1 MLLASHCCSQVNS
14 STGLQSDMSEDPK
27 FYNLEEV
34 DALALKVLPKAV
46 HDYFAAGADT
56 ETTVR
61 DNRQAFQRLRLV
73 PRVMVNVANI
83 DLTYELLGRKLSMP
97 VLVAPMSAM
106 LMAHKEGEPATAR
119 AAVKAN
125 TSMIVS
131 TMATTSLED
140 VAKASKGSPLLIFQL
155 YVQRDRDFTASLIR
169 KAERSGY
176 GAIMV
181 TVDSP
186 RVGNREADER
196 NKYRIREDLAYQNL
210 KDLSLRVQPHD
221 KISAAGTVNIFNSN
235 MDDTLTWDFVTW
247 VKTVTKIPLFVK
259 GVLSPRDARSAVDAG
274 VDGIVLSNHGG
285 RQLDHSPAPLDM
297 VASVRRAIGTRV
309 PLLMDGGIRRGT
321 DVLKALALGA
331 DAVLLGRPVMFGLAL
346 DGQKGVERILEL
358 LKRELELAMVLAGCS
373 SLQDISKDLVME
385 YPASML

>member
-1 MLLASHCCSQVNS
+1 MADN
-14 STGLQSDMSEDPK
+14 PK

-34 DALALKVLPKAV
+34 EDLARKVLPKAV
-46 HDYFAAGADT
+46 HDYFATGADT
-56 ETTVR
+56 NTTLH
-61 DNRQAFQRLRLV
+61 DNRQAYQRLRIV
-73 PRVMVNVANI
+73 PRVMVNVSNI

-97 VLVAPMSAM
+97 VVVAPMSAM

-119 AAVKAN
+119 AAVAAN
-125 TSMIVS
+125 TCMIVS
-131 TMATTSLED
+131 TMATTSLEG
-140 VAKASKGSPLLIFQL
+140 VAAASQGSPLVIFQL

-169 KAERSGY
+169 RAEKAGY

-196 NKYRIREDLAYQNL
+196 NKYGIRDDLAYENL
-210 KDLSLRVQPHD
+210 RELAPRVQPHD
-221 KISAAGTVNIFNSN
+221 RISAAGTVNIFNTN
-235 MDDTLTWDFVTW
+235 MDDTLTWDFVQW
-247 VKTVTKIPLFVK
+247 VRTVTKMPVFVK
-259 GVLSPRDARSAVDAG
+259 GVLSPKDARSAVDAG
-274 VDGIVLSNHGG
+274 VDGLVLSNHGG

-297 VASVRRAIGTRV
+297 IASVRRAIGYRV

-346 DGQKGVERILEL
+346 DGQKGVERVLEL
-358 LKRELELAMVLAGCS
+358 LRRELELAMVLAGCS
-373 SLQDISKDLVME
+373 SLSDISKDLLMQ

>member
-1 MLLASHCCSQVNS
+1 MAEES
-14 STGLQSDMSEDPK
+14 PK

-34 DALALKVLPKAV
+34 DALALKVLPKSA

-56 ETTVR
+56 ETSLR

-73 PRVMVNVANI
+73 PRVMVNVSNI
-83 DLTYELLGRKLSMP
+83 DLTYELIGRKLSMP

-119 AAVKAN
+119 AAAKAN

-140 VAKASKGSPLLIFQL
+140 VARASQGSPLIIFQL
-155 YVQRDRDFTASLIR
+155 YVQRDRDFTASLIH
-169 KAERSGY
+169 KAERAGY
-176 GAIMV
+176 GAVMV

-186 RVGNREADER
+186 RTGNREADVR
-196 NKYRIREDLAYQNL
+196 NKYRIRDDLAYENL
-210 KDLSLRVQPHD
+210 RDLSLRVQPHD
-221 KISAAGTVNIFNSN
+221 KISAAGTVNIFNTN

-247 VKTVTKIPLFVK
+247 LRTVTKLPLFVK
-259 GVLSPRDARSAVDAG
+259 GVLSPSDARSAVDAG

-331 DAVLLGRPVMFGLAL
+331 DAVLLGRPIMFGLAL

-358 LKRELELAMVLAGCS
+358 LRRELELAMVLAGCS
-373 SLQDISKDLVME
+373 SLKDITKDLVMA